1 MKQFALL
8 FRMDITNPEAQP
20 SKEQM
25 KIYMEQWMTWLKGIA
40 ATQQL
45 ADGGNHFSQDGV
57 VLKPKDTTIEG
68 PYTSENL
75 SVAGYILIYADSFDD
90 AIIIAKKCPILQ
102 GENTSVE
109 IRELASP
116 GT

>member
-8 FRMDITNPEAQP
+8 FRMDITSPEAQP

-25 KIYMEQWMTWLKGIA
+25 KIYMQQWMDWLNGIA
-40 ATQQL
+40 AKQQL
-45 ADGGNHFSQDGV
+45 ADGGNPFSRDGV
-57 VLKPKDTTIEG
+57 VLKPEDTSTEG
-68 PYTSENL
+68 PYTSEKL
-75 SVAGYILIYADSFDD
+75 SLAGYILIYADSFDE
-90 AIIIAKKCPILQ
+90 AIIIARKCPILR

-109 IRELASP
+109 VRELASP